1 MSSSKATYNV
11 VMANLFTIR
20 QATQYMCFLLI
31 WCCIAAAGESAWPAE
46 PLPAVPDLAADVLSY
61 LDEPDGMKAEAVLQ
75 QLLANPEATIDQ
87 ASRVIQT
94 GRTYQAMPVGTMA
107 EEQILVRERTY
118 HYALSV
124 PLAYQPGRGYGLVVC
139 LHGAG
144 FSGDAYLERWQS
156 RLGDDYLLVCPTYPS
171 GAWFTRQAEDLVL
184 AVIERVQ
191 AQYHVDPD
199 RVFLTGMSN
208 GGIGTWLIGMHH
220 AQRFAGLAPM
230 ASGLDSVLL
239 PFLANL
245 RTTPV
250 YIIHGAKDQV
260 MPVELSRTISRELAA
275 IGYPHIYREHEREHP
290 MAGGHFFP
298 REELPDL
305 VTWFNAQHRN
315 PLPTSLTVIREAS
328 HFQPFGWVR
337 IDATDP
343 IAAFADDLVS
353 KRDELTRKKRYARLD
368 ASVTASNRIE
378 VETGLVQRYTLF
390 LNDQLVD
397 VSKPVTVVTNKH
409 VSFEGM
415 VTPTVETL
423 LRQARARKDPR
434 QLFTVQLAIQ
444 VSNPA
449 P

>member
-1 MSSSKATYNV
+1 
-11 VMANLFTIR
+11 MANLFMVR
-20 QATQYMCFLLI
+20 QAVPYMCFLLLL
-31 WCCIAAAGESAWPAE
+31 CGLAAAGESVWSAE
-46 PLPAVPDLAADVLSY
+46 PQLASQNFTAEVFSY
-61 LDEPDGMKAEAVLQ
+61 LDEVDGTKAEGVLQ
-75 QLLANPEATIDQ
+75 GLLANPDATIDQ
-87 ASRVIQT
+87 VSRAIQT
-94 GRTYQAMPVGTMA
+94 GRTYQPMPVGTMA
-107 EEQILVRERTY
+107 EEQIVVRERRY
-118 HYALSV
+118 HYALAV
-124 PLAYQPGRGYGLVVC
+124 PLTYQPGKGYGLVVC

-144 FSGDAYLERWQS
+144 FSGGAYLERWQN

-230 ASGLDSVLL
+230 ASGLDGVLM

-305 VTWFNAQHRN
+305 VAWFNAQHRN
-315 PLPTSLTVIREAS
+315 PLPTSLTVVREAS

-353 KRDELTRKKRYARLD
+353 KRDELTKKKRYARLD
-368 ASVTASNRIE
+368 ASVAAPNRIE
-378 VETGLVQRYTLF
+378 VQTGLVQRYTLF
-390 LNDQLVD
+390 LNDQLLD
-397 VSKPVTVVTNKH
+397 VSKPVTVVTNKEI
-409 VSFEGM
+409 SFEGM
-415 VTPTVETL
+415 VTPSVETL

-434 QLFTVQLAIQ
+434 QLFTVQLPIQ
-444 VSNPA
+444 VPKPA

>member
-1 MSSSKATYNV
+1 MLWLKATYNGTMKKFFMV
-11 VMANLFTIR
+11 RRAVH
-20 QATQYMCFLLI
+20 YVCLLLV
-31 WCCIAAAGESAWPAE
+31 WCCLVAAGESVWSAD
-46 PLPAVPDLAADVLSY
+46 LPSASHNLTVDVLAY
-61 LDEPDGMKAEAVLQ
+61 LDETDSTKAEAVLQ
-75 QLLANPEATIDQ
+75 QLLANPEVTIDQ
-87 ASRVIQT
+87 VSRAIQT
-94 GRTYQAMPVGTMA
+94 GRTYQAMPVGTMT
-107 EEQILVRERTY
+107 EEQIVVRERTY
-118 HYALSV
+118 HYAFSV
-124 PLAYQPGRGYGLVVC
+124 PLTYQPGKGYGLVVC

-144 FSGDAYLERWQS
+144 FSGDAYLERWQN

-230 ASGLDSVLL
+230 AGGLDGVLM

-305 VTWFNAQHRN
+305 VAWFNAQRRN
-315 PLPTSLTVIREAS
+315 PLPASLTIVREAS
-328 HFQPFGWVR
+328 HFQSFGWVR

-353 KRDELTRKKRYARLD
+353 KLDELTRKKRYARLD
-368 ASVTASNRIE
+368 ASVTAPNRIH
-378 VETGLVQRYTLF
+378 VEAGLVQRYTLF

-397 VSKPVTVVTNKH
+397 VSKPVTVVTNNH

-415 VTPTVETL
+415 VAPTVETL
-423 LRQARARKDPR
+423 LRQARARKDSR
-434 QLFTVQLAIQ
+434 QLFTVQLPIQ
-444 VSNPA
+444 VSTPA

>member
-11 VMANLFTIR
+11 AMANLSMIR
-20 QATQYMCFLLI
+20 QAALYLCSLLV
-31 WCCIAAAGESAWPAE
+31 WCCLAAAGEPVWSAE
-46 PLPAVPDLAADVLSY
+46 PLPANQTLTADVFSY
-61 LDEPDGMKAEAVLQ
+61 LDEADSTKADVVLQ
-75 QLLANPEATIDQ
+75 RLLANPEATIDQ
-87 ASRVIQT
+87 VSRAIQT
-94 GRTYQAMPVGTMA
+94 GRAYQAMPVGTMA
-107 EEQILVRERTY
+107 EEQIAVRERTY
-118 HYALSV
+118 HYALSI
-124 PLAYQPGRGYGLVVC
+124 PLTYQPGKGYGLVVC

-144 FSGDAYLERWQS
+144 FSGEAYLERWQN
-156 RLGDDYLLVCPTYPS
+156 RLGDDYILVCPTYPS

-191 AQYHVDPD
+191 GQYHVDPD

-230 ASGLDSVLL
+230 ASGLDSVLM

-305 VTWFNAQHRN
+305 VAWFSAQRRN
-315 PLPTSLTVIREAS
+315 PLPTALTVVREAS
-328 HFQPFGWVR
+328 HFQSFGWVR

-353 KRDELTRKKRYARLD
+353 KRDELTKKKRYARLD
-368 ASVTASNRIE
+368 VSITAPNRIE
-378 VETGLVQRYTLF
+378 VEAGLIQRYTLF

-397 VSKPVTVVTNKH
+397 VSRPVTVVTNH
-409 VSFEGM
+409 QVSFEGM

-434 QLFTVQLAIQ
+434 QLFTVQLPIQ
-444 VSNPA
+444 VSKPA